1 MPVGA
6 QMDFEFARTVQSD
19 AFFTRNPKFI
29 AAFERLVSLIN
40 KCFGRA
46 FQAGN
51 VREDICF
58 NLGQTCSGD
67 FLETVFL
74 ATNGYGIGALK
85 TLRGLYERAV
95 ALAYMVKHP
104 EKADRFAK
112 FAAIQEYKAIKT
124 ALTIVPESELESM
137 MNARG
142 LTIGR
147 AKESYDK
154 FKSEYQ
160 ITNCKKCKTK
170 RTAISWDVDLSSMV
184 KDVGEPYDRF
194 YLGAYT
200 LPNFHVHATLAS
212 ILPNRPSPEELA
224 ERNRREGDFSVLTAF
239 GIMTLVANSQNSLFT
254 LGLAG
259 EIAGSDADLAD
270 LVSHL

>member
-1 MPVGA
+1 MPAGA
-6 QMDFEFARTVQSD
+6 QVDFQFARTTQSD
-19 AFFTRNPKFI
+19 AFFTRNPKFL
-29 AAFERLVSLIN
+29 AAFERLITLMN
-40 KCFGRA
+40 KCFGRT
-46 FQAGN
+46 FQAKD
-51 VREDICF
+51 VREDISF

-67 FLETVFL
+67 FLEIVFL

-95 ALAYMVKHP
+95 ALAYMIKHP

-124 ALTIVPESELESM
+124 ALTIVPESELELM

-142 LTIGR
+142 LTISR
-147 AKESYDK
+147 AREWYDK

-160 ITNCKKCKTK
+160 ITDCKKCKTK
-170 RTAISWDVDLSSMV
+170 RMAISWDIDLSSMV

-212 ILPNRPSPEELA
+212 ILPNRPSPEQLA
-224 ERNRREGDFSVLTAF
+224 ERNRREGYFSVLTAF
-239 GIMTLVANSQNSLFT
+239 GIMTLVANSQNSLFA

-259 EIAGSDADLAD
+259 DVAASDVDLAD